1 MNERNPMR
9 TTLIVMLAA
18 GGLLANVLAHHA
30 FHSEF
35 DAAKP
40 IKLTGVVKK
49 MEWINPHSWLTID
62 VKRPDGAIETWEI
75 EAGAPNAMFRRGFN
89 RNSLPIGTEVV
100 VNGFQAKDGR
110 KRANGRDISFPDG
123 KKLFMGSSGT
133 GAPGEEPLK
142 P

>member
-1 MNERNPMR
+1 MR
-9 TTLIVMLAA
+9 TTLLVTLAA
-18 GGLLANVLAHHA
+18 GGLLINVLLTIVLAHHA
-30 FHSEF
+30 FNSEF

-110 KRANGRDISFPDG
+110 RRANGRDISFPDG

-133 GAPGEEPLK
+133 GAPGEEPVK